1 MDSGWQR
8 NNDFKLEGKYMSTI
22 EIIEAILRDEF
33 PDIKNIKANI
43 IANRIL
49 DAIEDMETER
59 Q

>member
-1 MDSGWQR
+1 
-8 NNDFKLEGKYMSTI
+8 MSTI

-49 DAIEDMETER
+49 DAIDDIETER

>member
-1 MDSGWQR
+1 
-8 NNDFKLEGKYMSTI
+8 MSTI

-59 Q
+59 QWKHNFKYKNGGKFYESN